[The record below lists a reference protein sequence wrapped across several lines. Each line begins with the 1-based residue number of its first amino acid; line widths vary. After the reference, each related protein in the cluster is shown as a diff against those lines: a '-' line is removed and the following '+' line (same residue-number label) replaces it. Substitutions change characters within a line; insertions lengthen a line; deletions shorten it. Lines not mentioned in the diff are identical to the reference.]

1 MKIMPFVV
9 SLFASLIFI
18 LLGLEIVLPILRPE
32 MNVLPILVINGLF
45 LFGSMFYLESV
56 EGWNKPE
63 EYAIQNQ
70 ILVGVYVFS
79 FISIMIFIVL
89 YFALDIA
96 RPVLYDLILL
106 EIGLAIV
113 SAFALKLD

>member
-1 MKIMPFVV
+1 MPFVV

-18 LLGLEIVLPILRPE
+18 LVGLEIVLPILRPE

-45 LFGSMFYLESV
+45 LFGSMLFLLSV
-56 EGWNKPE
+56 EEWNKPE
-63 EYAIQNQ
+63 EYAIQNK
-70 ILVGVYVFS
+70 ILVGVYIFS

-106 EIGLAIV
+106 EIGLGIV
-113 SAFALKLD
+113 SAAALKLD

>member
-1 MKIMPFVV
+1 MKIMAFVV
-9 SLFASLIFI
+9 SVFASLIFI
-18 LLGLEIVLPILRPE
+18 LIGLEIILPILRPE
-32 MNVLPILVINGLF
+32 MNVLPILIINGLF
-45 LFGSMFYLESV
+45 LFGSMTYLSSV

-63 EYAIQNQ
+63 EYEIQNK

-79 FISIMIFIVL
+79 FISIMIFVVF

-106 EIGLAIV
+106 EIGLGII
-113 SAFALKLD
+113 SAAALKID